1 MNYLDLIF
9 GGLMSYGAIRGFSKG
24 LIIEATSLIA
34 LIFGL
39 IGSLLFVDVIADFLK
54 LAKFL
59 TKLIKMVFLGTV
71 NKFLGAL
78 FGLIKI
84 SLILSLIVII
94 LDQFVFLFDF
104 MEKNVIKDSFLFS
117 HLKNF
122 GIQVIS
128 WFSKNKDILP
138 NEGYDLL

>member
-1 MNYLDLIF
+1 
-9 GGLMSYGAIRGFSKG
+9 
-24 LIIEATSLIA
+24 
-34 LIFGL
+34 
-39 IGSLLFVDVIADFLK
+39 
-54 LAKFL
+54 
-59 TKLIKMVFLGTV
+59 MVFLGTV

-104 MEKNVIKDSFLFS
+104 MEKNVIKDSFLFD
-117 HLKNF
+117 HLKSF
-122 GIQVIS
+122 GIQIIS